1 MMVAPARIRLGMVGG
16 GEDAFIG
23 AVHRMAAR
31 LDDRFVFIA
40 GALSS
45 SPEKAKRSGL
55 ALGLDPARSYGTYAE
70 MFASEKQRSDGIEV
84 VSIVTPNASHAA
96 IAIAALEAGV
106 HVICDKPLCTTSEQ
120 AARIARAVKASG
132 KRFAVTYNY
141 TGYPM
146 VREAR
151 ALVKNGAIGRV
162 RTVQVEYAQEWLS
175 TPLES
180 SGQKQAAWR
189 TDPAQSGAG
198 GAIGDIGTHAFN
210 IAEFITGET
219 VSELLADLQS
229 FVPGRRLD
237 DNAQILL
244 RFASGSRGSLWASQ
258 VAPGNENALRIRV
271 FGESGAL
278 TWAQEDPNEL
288 IVAKLGELPR
298 RMTRGSGL
306 ATAAA
311 QRVTRIPGG
320 HPEGY
325 LEAFATIYSEVA
337 QAIRAEGPADSGI
350 TFPGIVE
357 GIRGVSFIEA
367 AIRSAAANGT
377 WTPVAACSV

>member
-244 RFASGSRGSLWASQ
+244 RFASGARGSLWASQ